1 MMSKYLLWLVAGIL
15 LCGSAHAVERKKLN
29 FNAQWLLC
37 VGDAPDAKTTD
48 YDDSRWQR
56 VTLPYAFNGDE
67 AFRKDIV
74 DLTDTIVWYR
84 KHFVVSD
91 VADKKVFVEFEG
103 VRQGADFYL
112 NGQHLGDSE
121 NGVMACGFD
130 LTPYLKEGSN
140 VLAVRCDN
148 NWQYRSRKHN
158 SRYQWNDRNFN
169 ANYGGIP
176 KNVFLHIT
184 GRLYQTLPLY
194 SNLETTG
201 TYVYATDFDIAHRK
215 AVVHVESQVRNEDIK
230 ARIFTQ
236 TARLLDADGREV
248 ARLRGKPVTL
258 QAGETRIVKVQQLV
272 EGLHFW
278 SWGYGYLYTVKSS
291 LDDGDEVTIR
301 TGFRKTRFGEG
312 KIWLNDRVMM
322 VHGYAQRT
330 SNEWPGVG
338 LSVPAWLSDYSN
350 GLMVESGG
358 NMVRW
363 MHVTPWKQD
372 IESCDRVGLPQAMPA
387 GDAEKDV
394 EGPRWAQRT
403 ELMRDAI
410 IYNRNNPS
418 ILFYECGNESISREH
433 MLEMKAIRDEYDPH
447 GGRAIGS
454 REMLD
459 INEAEYGGEMLYI
472 NKSKKHPMWA
482 MEYCRDEGLRKYW
495 DEYSYP
501 FHKEGD
507 GPLYRGKPATDY
519 NHNMDQFAV
528 EMVRRWY
535 DYWLERPGTGTRVS
549 SGGVKI
555 VFSDTNTH
563 HRGESNYRMS
573 GVTDAMRIPKDAFFA
588 HQVMWSGW
596 VDDEKEQTYI
606 VGHWNYDWNK
616 DEGLKDEGLNVEG
629 LNVEGLK
636 DEGLKVEGLK
646 DEGLNVEGNSKLIT
660 HNSKLTKYVISTADE
675 VELFL
680 NGKSLGKGQRS
691 YHYLHTFDSIQY
703 EPGTLTAVGY
713 TNGVKTS
720 EYTLET
726 AGKPHHLKLTA
737 IENPEGMKADGADMA
752 LLQVEV
758 VDEKGRRCP
767 LDDRMI
773 QFAISGEGQW
783 IGGIGTRN
791 NKETHQ
797 TDSTKRDGLLDS
809 SDTKNTSDN
818 YVGSTLLPVECGVN
832 RVLVRS
838 TLTPGTIRLTASAE
852 GMEPAT
858 IDLSTSAV
866 DIPNYLPAMTLKG
879 RLDRGETP
887 LAPSYPEKARDIEIK
902 SAKAGYDSDNALLS
916 CDDNELSEWRN
927 DGRLST
933 AWITYRLA
941 EKAML
946 SDICMKLTGWRLRSY
961 PIEVYAGKQLIW
973 SGETPRSLGYIHLTP
988 TKSVKT
994 NEITIRLKGAG
1005 KDSDAFSGIV
1015 EVAEPAAGE
1024 LDLFKAKGGDAPKSE
1039 LRIVEVDFISSC
1051 KE

>member
-1 MMSKYLLWLVAGIL
+1 MDVTMKFQKFAICLVTVLATSLSMG
-15 LCGSAHAVERKKLN
+15 ATERVKLN
-29 FNAQWLLC
+29 FNAEWRLR
-37 VGDAPDAKTTD
+37 VGDFAEAVKPDF
-48 YDDSRWQR
+48 DDAAWQC

-74 DLTDTIVWYR
+74 DLTDTICWYR
-84 KHFVVSD
+84 KTFMLSEKD
-91 VADKKVFVEFEG
+91 VRGKVFVEFEG

-112 NGQHLGDSE
+112 NGQHLGFSE

-130 LTPYLKEGSN
+130 LTPYVKVGRN

-148 NWQYRSRKHN
+148 SWNYRSREFQ

-176 KNVFLHIT
+176 KNVYLHFT
-184 GRLYQTLPLY
+184 DRLYQTLPLY
-194 SNLETTG
+194 SNLGTTG
-201 TYVYATDFDIAHRK
+201 TYIYATDFDIPGRR
-215 AVVHVESQVRNEDIK
+215 AVIHAESQVRNEDTR
-230 ARIFTQ
+230 ARSFTLF
-236 TARLLDADGREV
+236 AKVLDADGQEV
-248 ARLRGKPVTL
+248 AHFNGERITVQP
-258 QAGETRIVKVQQLV
+258 GETRTVGIEQRV

-278 SWGYGYLYTVKSS
+278 SWGYGYLYTVKT
-291 LDDGDEVTIR
+291 LLKADDGSKIDDVVTR

-394 EGPRWAQRT
+394 TGARWQQRT
-403 ELMRDAI
+403 ALMRDAI

-418 ILFYECGNESISREH
+418 ILFYESGNESISREH
-433 MLEMKAIRDEYDPH
+433 MLEMKAIRDEFDPH

-459 INEAEYGGEMLYI
+459 IDEAEYGGEMLYI
-472 NKSKKHPMWA
+472 NKSHKHPMWA

-495 DEYSYP
+495 DQWSYP
-501 FHKEGD
+501 YHKEGE
-507 GPLYRGKPATDY
+507 GPLYRGNPAREY

-563 HRGESNYRMS
+563 HRGESNYRTS
-573 GVTDAMRIPKDAFFA
+573 GVTDAMRLPKDAFFA

-596 VDDEKEQTYI
+596 VEPEKAQTYI
-606 VGHWNYDWNK
+606 VGHWNYGENEK
-616 DEGLKDEGLNVEG
+616 KRNGENEKF
-629 LNVEGLK
+629 
-636 DEGLKVEGLK
+636 
-646 DEGLNVEGNSKLIT
+646 SKPV
-660 HNSKLTKYVISTADE
+660 YVVSTGDE

-680 NGKSLGKGQRS
+680 NGKSLGKGRQDYR
-691 YHYLHTFDSIQY
+691 YLFTFDNVPF
-703 EPGTLTAVGY
+703 EAGTLEAVASDGSRY
-713 TNGVKTS
+713 K
-720 EYTLET
+720 LET
-726 AGKPHHLKLTA
+726 VGEPYQLKLTA
-737 IENPEGMKADGADMA
+737 IQNPEGTKADGADIV
-752 LLQVEV
+752 LFQVEV
-758 VDEKGRRCP
+758 LDKEGRRCP

-773 QFAISGEGQW
+773 HFELSGEATW
-783 IGGIGTRN
+783 IGGIATRN
-791 NKETHQ
+791 NQ
-797 TDSTKRDGLLDS
+797 SLQRPDDNRPSGLLDAAA
-809 SDTKNTSDN
+809 TKNVSDN
-818 YVGSTLLPVECGVN
+818 YVGATDLPVECGVN
-832 RVLVRS
+832 RVLVR
-838 TLTPGTIRLTASAE
+838 TTTNPGAVRLTATAE
-852 GMEPAT
+852 GVKSAT
-858 IDLSTSAV
+858 VSLVATSAGE
-866 DIPNYLPAMTLKG
+866 NYLPQLTLKG

-887 LAPSYPEKARDIEIK
+887 FTPSYTEQARGIGIA
-902 SAKAGYDSDNALLS
+902 SATAGYDSDHAS
-916 CDDNELSEWRN
+916 CSFDDNELSEWKN

-933 AWITYRLA
+933 AWITYKLA
-941 EKAML
+941 RKAVVN
-946 SDICMKLTGWRLRSY
+946 DICLKLTGWRLRSY
-961 PIEVYAGKQLIW
+961 PLEIYAGKKLIW
-973 SGETPRSLGYIHLTP
+973 SGETERSLGYVHLKP
-988 TKSVKT
+988 TKRVKASD
-994 NEITIRLKGAG
+994 ITIRLKGAG
-1005 KDSDAFSGIV
+1005 KDEDAFGGIV

-1024 LDLFKAKGGDAPKSE
+1024 LDLFKAKNGGETKSE
-1039 LRIVEVDFISSC
+1039 LRIVEIEFIE
-1051 KE
+1051 KVQ